1 MARKDNKRKKRILNL
16 AIIFTFTAI
25 VFGSATYAWF
35 IGMRTV
41 NVNPFEV
48 EIAATRDLEL
58 SLDGIHWSSTVS
70 INKDNYMNPNASD
83 ATKNN
88 RTDSS
93 NLYKTNTNNWAGRGL
108 IPVSTVGEI
117 DATANRM
124 KLYEKGSLT
133 ATKGGYR
140 LMSSRVPNYAA
151 GSNPDGYVVFDL
163 FIRNSSGTEYYPDYN
178 ELNEE
183 AIYLTNDSRVKVG
196 STGVADAGIE
206 NSVRVAFA
214 QIGRVKAPTTTETQ
228 ANPTVV
234 TDPSI
239 ANIQGLTC
247 NGSMGTQVDVTNRYD
262 DLQAAEPTGLST
274 IKSTGICRTATIW
287 EPNDTDHVT
296 NALTWY
302 KTTCM
307 ERTGAN
313 TSLAASYNVD
323 TSSNPNTTCNNVVNG
338 LAYHTYAIGKEITS
352 PNAVDVY
359 DGTDYNKYTADIA
372 SAYNEVINTSI
383 PGASEGDDPIDTSGK
398 YLFPVPYFTD
408 TMKLKTGVERPQFM
422 SLAPNSVTK
431 VRVYIYLEGQDIDN
445 YDFASIGKQISVKF
459 GFTKE
464 RFTEDDINYNG
475 PDLNQGAGPITGD
488 TPADRR
494 ANIIAAAN
502 LGENPTEA
510 QIKAALKAVDHT
522 APVIHFAEGTSQN
535 MTVAQ
540 GGTFT
545 APTVSSVSDNVSTI
559 ATSAVV
565 QSGVVNTQ
573 VPGKYRILYEVED
586 EAGNLATEVVAVEV
600 TASQQAQP

>member
-1 MARKDNKRKKRILNL
+1 MARKENKRKKRILNL

-48 EIAATRDLEL
+48 EIAATKSLEL
-58 SLDGIHWSSTVS
+58 SLDGVHWSDTVT
-70 INKDNYMNPNASD
+70 INKDNFDDPGTPGTYTS
-83 ATKNN
+83 
-88 RTDSS
+88 
-93 NLYKTNTNNWAGRGL
+93 NTNNWAGRGL

-117 DATANRM
+117 DATASRM

-140 LMSSRVPNYAA
+140 LMSSRVPNATA
-151 GSNPDGYVVFDL
+151 GSAPDGYVVFDL
-163 FIRNSSGTEYYPDYN
+163 FIRNSSGSEYYPNYN

-214 QIGRVKAPTTTETQ
+214 QIGRVQAPTTTNTEG
-228 ANPTVV
+228 
-234 TDPSI
+234 DDI
-239 ANIQGLTC
+239 ATIQGITC
-247 NGSMGTQVDVTNRYD
+247 NGATGTQAGGV
-262 DLQAAEPTGLST
+262 
-274 IKSTGICRTATIW
+274 TGICRTATIW

-302 KTTCM
+302 NTTCM
-307 ERTGAN
+307 ERTGAD
-313 TSLAASYNVD
+313 TSVAGSYNVSS
-323 TSSNPNTTCNNVVNG
+323 TSTCNTVVNG
-338 LAYHTYAIGKEITS
+338 QAYKTYAIGKEIKVE
-352 PNAVDVY
+352 NGVDVY
-359 DGTDYNKYTADIA
+359 DGTDYNKYTADVATSYADAIA
-372 SAYNEVINTSI
+372 VPGEGETSN
-383 PGASEGDDPIDTSGK
+383 GK

-445 YDFASIGKQISVKF
+445 YDFASIGKQITVNF

-475 PDLNQGAGPITGD
+475 PDLNQGEGPITG
-488 TPADRR
+488 TTAAEKRASILTAAGLTESSPEAD
-494 ANIIAAAN
+494 
-502 LGENPTEA
+502 
-510 QIKAALKAVDHT
+510 IKAALKAADHT
-522 APVIHFAEGTSQN
+522 APVIHFAEGTNQT
-535 MTVAQ
+535 MTVAV
-540 GGTFT
+540 GGSFT
-545 APTVSSVSDNVSTI
+545 APTVASVTDNVSTI
-559 ATSAVV
+559 ETTAVV

-573 VPGKYRILYEVED
+573 VAGTYRILYEVED
-586 EAGNLATEVVAVEV
+586 EAGNLATEVVAVTV
-600 TASQQAQP
+600 TE